1 MDVLESEHLLQARL
15 ANTMAM
21 AALHASPEADVR
33 KGADLVGKL
42 YTTAL
47 DSIPYIQTGNGE
59 GQSHGTDDRESAIS
73 KYRELRDTLEQERQ
87 QIEQELRSKSRKKPG
102 KLDV

>member
-15 ANTMAM
+15 ANTVAM

-33 KGADLVGKL
+33 KGAEIVGRL

-47 DSIPYIQTGNGE
+47 DSIPYIQTGSSE
-59 GQSHGTDDRESAIS
+59 GQTQGTNDREAAINRY
-73 KYRELRDTLEQERQ
+73 KELRDTLEQERQ
-87 QIEQELRSKSRKKPG
+87 KIDQDMRSKSQKKPG

>member
-15 ANTMAM
+15 ANTVAM
-21 AALHASPEADVR
+21 AALHSSPEADLR
-33 KGADLVGKL
+33 KGAGIVGKL

-47 DSIPYIQTGNGE
+47 NSIPYIQTEDSE
-59 GQSHGTDDRESAIS
+59 GQTQGTDDREAAIS
-73 KYRELRDTLEQERQ
+73 KYRALRDTLEQERQ
-87 QIEQELRSKSRKKPG
+87 EIDQDMRSKSQKKPG